1 MNKEAIN
8 INYSLMTSC
17 RIKDHRS
24 YACSFPC
31 FVIVC
36 VNELL
41 LIAFSF
47 YMRLMVVVNFIS

>member
-8 INYSLMTSC
+8 INYSLMTGC
-17 RIKDHRS
+17 RMKDRRS

-31 FVIVC
+31 FVFVC

-47 YMRLMVVVNFIS
+47 PFI